1 MLAAIASATLNGA
14 VGRPVSVE
22 VHISNGL
29 PGFTIVGLP
38 DAAVREARDRV
49 RAAILS
55 SGLPWPMRRITA
67 NLAPSGVRKGGA
79 GLDLPIAIGLLVAA
93 GELSPSCT
101 EGFAF
106 CGELGLN
113 GSLRHVPGMIALA
126 DATAASLALV
136 VPLCDVREAALVR
149 GEEAHGAAT
158 LADLVR
164 VLRGDA
170 HWPRTPAP
178 IRTSSAPAPPD
189 LSDVRGQ
196 ALGRRA
202 VEVAA
207 AGHHHL
213 LMIGPPGSGKTML
226 AERLVGLLPPLTAE
240 EALAVT
246 RIHSAAGCALPDGAL
261 FDRPPLRAPHHQASV
276 VSLVGGGSWSLRPG
290 EISLAT
296 PRVRECP

>member
-1 MLAAIASATLNGA
+1 VLATIASATLSGA

-22 VHISNGL
+22 VHVSNGL

-49 RAAILS
+49 RAAVLS
-55 SGLPWPMRRITA
+55 SGLSWPLRRVTV

-93 GELSPSCT
+93 GELSQDRT
-101 EGFAF
+101 EGLAF

-126 DATAASLALV
+126 DATSPLGLV
-136 VPLCDVREAALVR
+136 VPLGDVREAALVR
-149 GEEAHGAAT
+149 GDAVHGAAT
-158 LADLVR
+158 LGDLTR
-164 VLRGDA
+164 ILRGQSG
-170 HWPRTPAP
+170 WPEVPAQSVVP
-178 IRTSSAPAPPD
+178 RAPSAPD

-196 ALGRRA
+196 AVGRRA
-202 VEVAA
+202 LEVAA
-207 AGHHHL
+207 AGRHHL

-226 AERLVGLLPPLTAE
+226 AERLAGLLPPLPPAD
-240 EALAVT
+240 ALTVT

-261 FDRPPLRAPHHQASV
+261 LDRPPFRAPHHQASV

-290 EISLAT
+290 EVSLAT
-296 PRVRECP
+296 PRVMECP